1 MKKGG
6 DNGKKIREKKDIEG
20 KRLQKRYR
28 RIERQRDI
36 VNLREASPLNKWST
50 SLHVKF
56 FITRMTTS
64 IKAKR

>member
-36 VNLREASPLNKWST
+36 VNLREASPLNK
-50 SLHVKF
+50 
-56 FITRMTTS
+56 
-64 IKAKR
+64 